1 MEVTAL
7 CCRLLMT
14 VTILLREHDQKVV
27 AVSLRIDPNR
37 LQFFEYERVTF
48 TCEGLF
54 DCKIGHRSK
63 SNIPPSSCNITSV
76 YSDDS
81 GEYWCEA
88 GFGNRSYSI
97 NITVTAGSVILESP
111 ALPVTEGDNVT
122 LRCRNKTP
130 ASDLTAGFYKD
141 GVFIR
146 NSTTGNMT
154 IHNVSKSNEGL
165 YKCSISGA
173 GESAES
179 WLTVRVSAHFPVK
192 HPLSSNST
200 PWIIVAVVS
209 VVLLLVFGLYHFHKD
224 YWNTAGFYLSTG
236 TPGSGSTQ
244 DQTVSAGASAEAADN
259 EAYAVVTVNRK
270 KRDENEFMST
280 HCYYVLGQDDAQE
293 PEPGASSITASS
305 VPSAGTDP
313 PVEGKVFYSV
323 VKKVTER
330 E

>member
-1 MEVTAL
+1 MKSIHHFSRTQFDWWL
-7 CCRLLMT
+7 
-14 VTILLREHDQKVV
+14 
-27 AVSLRIDPNR
+27 

-54 DCKIGHRSK
+54 DCKVGHRSK
-63 SNIPPSSCNITSV
+63 SNISTSSCKITSV

-88 GFGNRSYSI
+88 GFGNRSNTI

-130 ASDLTAGFYKD
+130 ASDLNAGFYKD

-165 YKCSISGA
+165 YKCNISGA

-179 WLTVRVSAHFPVK
+179 WLTVRGENQQCFKIKLIHMTVEAHFFLLEKSCHVGFSAHFPVK

-224 YWNTAGFYLSTG
+224 YWNTGKEHDINVIFHSKFYLCVRHVQSSY
-236 TPGSGSTQ
+236 TP
-244 DQTVSAGASAEAADN
+244 
-259 EAYAVVTVNRK
+259 
-270 KRDENEFMST
+270 
-280 HCYYVLGQDDAQE
+280 
-293 PEPGASSITASS
+293 P
-305 VPSAGTDP
+305 
-313 PVEGKVFYSV
+313 
-323 VKKVTER
+323 
-330 E
+330 

>member
-14 VTILLREHDQKVV
+14 VTILLCEHDQKVV

-54 DCKIGHRSK
+54 DCKVGRRPK
-63 SNIPPSSCNITSV
+63 SNISTSSCNFTSV

-88 GFGNRSYSI
+88 GFGNRSNSI

-146 NSTTGNMT
+146 NSTTGKMT

-165 YKCSISGA
+165 YKCNISGA

-179 WLTVRVSAHFPVK
+179 WLTVRVSEHFPVK

-200 PWIIVAVVS
+200 PWIIVAVVL
-209 VVLLLVFGLYHFHKD
+209 VVQLLVFGLCHSHKN
-224 YWNTAGFYLSTG
+224 YW
-236 TPGSGSTQ
+236 
-244 DQTVSAGASAEAADN
+244 D
-259 EAYAVVTVNRK
+259 
-270 KRDENEFMST
+270 RDENEFMST

-305 VPSAGTDP
+305 VPSAGTNP

>member
-1 MEVTAL
+1 MVCPHPILNLNDFDKHCSYNSTL
-7 CCRLLMT
+7 RLTCLFLFFF
-14 VTILLREHDQKVV
+14 IEISLYSSI

-88 GFGNRSYSI
+88 GFGNRS
-97 NITVTAGSVILESP
+97 NTGSVILESP

-130 ASDLTAGFYKD
+130 ASNLNAGFYKD

-173 GESAES
+173 GESAE
-179 WLTVRVSAHFPVK
+179 THFPVK

-224 YWNTAGFYLSTG
+224 YWNTGKEHDINVIFHSKFYLCVRHVQSSY
-236 TPGSGSTQ
+236 TP
-244 DQTVSAGASAEAADN
+244 
-259 EAYAVVTVNRK
+259 
-270 KRDENEFMST
+270 
-280 HCYYVLGQDDAQE
+280 
-293 PEPGASSITASS
+293 P
-305 VPSAGTDP
+305 
-313 PVEGKVFYSV
+313 
-323 VKKVTER
+323 
-330 E
+330 